1 MSKVLL
7 GVIGAMA
14 VSGYAFYYLSVA
26 PLKVENQE
34 LFEENAALELSIQTQ
49 RETIRRIEENIQK
62 TQESLNKLT
71 QKNQQYEQEQAEYL
85 DVFRRHSLA
94 QLASAKPGLVEKRVN
109 NGTQEV
115 FNAIEAD
122 SKRIS
127 NLNN

>member
-26 PLKVENQE
+26 PLKVENKE
-34 LFEENAALELSIQTQ
+34 LFEENTALELSIQTQ
-49 RETIRRIEENIQK
+49 TETIRRIEENIQK

-71 QKNQQYEQEQAEYL
+71 KKNQQYEQEQAEFL
-85 DVFRRHSLA
+85 DIFRRHNLA